1 MPVEDAVDDRRLLM
15 GTIVHQFVDDH
26 DTGMKT
32 HLSEIIRALVDTES
46 MENSNVSQ
54 FLRITR

>member
-1 MPVEDAVDDRRLLM
+1 MEDAVDDRRLLM
-15 GTIVHQFVDDH
+15 GAIVHQFVEDP

-46 MENSNVSQ
+46 MDNSNVCRLSGPY
-54 FLRITR
+54 